1 MSMTSYFIF
10 FATMLQIF
18 MQLNLAV
25 IQLHVLFT
33 KIFS

>member
-1 MSMTSYFIF
+1 MTSYFIF
-10 FATMLQIF
+10 FATMSHLF

-25 IQLHVLFT
+25 IQQHVLFT